1 MPSLFRLI
9 DLELSEH
16 VFEYLMPPVVILE
29 ANFTK
34 DILENANYKTILQAE
49 IKVILF
55 P

>member
-16 VFEYLMPPVVILE
+16 VFEYLIPPVVILE